1 MTVVGVAVNWLGAN
15 VLYGQDVHLPIIRGR
30 VEGHDVHLT
39 IIQDGMEGQDVHL
52 SILWDGMEGQDM
64 HFPVVRDGRGRNAF
78 DGDRLGV
85 VGVTVVLDGRV
96 SFDLVETEQLPE
108 TIGDSDCGT
117 AQGVAWATTGL
128 DGRNNLNAI
137 QPIVAGN
144 GRSGWAVE
152 KLAGRAYFI
161 IGRD

>member
-1 MTVVGVAVNWLGAN
+1 MR
-15 VLYGQDVHLPIIRGR
+15 IRSP
-30 VEGHDVHLT
+30 GHQTWGSRAPDQST
-39 IIQDGMEGQDVHL
+39 ND
-52 SILWDGMEGQDM
+52 
-64 HFPVVRDGRGRNAF
+64 P
-78 DGDRLGV
+78 GV

-108 TIGDSDCGT
+108 TIGDSDCRT
-117 AQGVAWATTGL
+117 AQRVAWATTGL

-137 QPIVAGN
+137 QPIVTAN